1 MISSGDLAV
10 NVEKFFSPADNA
22 VSMFIPNGNE
32 PLTALATELNDN
44 VIPVSIKVAANGFYT
59 ISASSIK
66 GLPSNAKVFIEDK
79 TSNRFQELNEGSVYS
94 FNATTSDAARFALH
108 IQSSSSTA
116 SSLNESALIYT
127 SGNVATVRLSNAATT
142 STVTISDLA
151 GRKVSQ
157 STFEGAS
164 FTTAVNAPA
173 GIYTITVSNGTM
185 VKTQKVILGSN

>member
-1 MISSGDLAV
+1 M

-32 PLTALATELNDN
+32 PLTALATELTDN
-44 VIPVSIKVAANGFYT
+44 VIPVSIKVATDGFYT

-116 SSLNESALIYT
+116 SSLNESALIYA
-127 SGNVATVRLSNAATT
+127 SGNVSTVRLSDAAT
-142 STVTISDLA
+142 STVTISDLT

-157 STFEGAS
+157 STFEGDTFS
-164 FTTAVNAPA
+164 TVVNAPA
-173 GIYTITVSNGTM
+173 GVYTITVSNGTM

>member
-1 MISSGDLAV
+1 
-10 NVEKFFSPADNA
+10 
-22 VSMFIPNGNE
+22 MFIPNGNE

-44 VIPVSIKVAANGFYT
+44 VIPVSIRVAANGFHT

-79 TSNRFQELNEGSVYS
+79 TANRFQELNEGSVYS

-108 IQSSSSTA
+108 IQSSSAST
-116 SSLNESALIYT
+116 SLNESALIYA
-127 SGNVATVRLSNAATT
+127 SGNVATVRLSDAAT
-142 STVTISDLA
+142 STVTISDLT

-157 STFEGAS
+157 STFEGDTFS
-164 FTTAVNAPA
+164 TVVNAPA
-173 GIYTITVSNGTM
+173 GVYTITVSNGTM